1 MKSVQGVVSRLLA
14 AGLIWF
20 GAVALS
26 GIGAPTEARALSGP
40 VVQAPAGNVNPTQP
54 EVPQGSISR
63 TASGNGSFQAKYEKI
78 RDLIARDRK
87 MQRQIKQSAGR
98 FGIEPIHI
106 VGALIGEHTYN
117 VDALDFFQTYFVKAA
132 SYLGS
137 AISFE
142 YEGEHVA
149 NFVLRPQFARC
160 AQYSD
165 SYQLWDC
172 REEIWQQQFAGKVV
186 DGRAFPKDR
195 FSKVFFQP
203 LYAGQTFGLG
213 QLNPLTALRATD
225 LVSRVTGQPK
235 LDARDAP
242 RVYETIMKPDTTM
255 DYMAAIL
262 RLSIDSYKSI
272 AGVDISGNPG
282 LTATLYN
289 LGDVV
294 DRARKLQRKRSEDP
308 TAMPEENYYGW
319 LVNDRLAELE
329 PLVR

>member
-1 MKSVQGVVSRLLA
+1 MLSG
-14 AGLIWF
+14 AGLTAHAQTIA
-20 GAVALS
+20 GQ
-26 GIGAPTEARALSGP
+26 I
-40 VVQAPAGNVNPTQP
+40 VQAPGGNVNATQP

-63 TASGNGSFQAKYEKI
+63 TNSGNSSFDAKYEKI

-87 MQRQIKQSAGR
+87 MQRQIRRSADR

-142 YEGEHVA
+142 YEGEHVTD
-149 NFVLRPQFARC
+149 FVARPQFASC
-160 AQYSD
+160 ARHTR
-165 SYQLWDC
+165 SYELWDC
-172 REEIWQQQFAGKVV
+172 REEIWKRVFAGKIV
-186 DGRAFPKDR
+186 DGRAYPDDR

-225 LVSRVTGQPK
+225 FVSRITGQPK
-235 LDARDAP
+235 LDAMDAP
-242 RVYETIMKPDTTM
+242 KVYETIMKPDTTM
-255 DYMAAIL
+255 DYMAAII
-262 RLSIDSYKSI
+262 RLSIDSYRDI
-272 AGVDISGNPG
+272 AGVDISNNPG

-289 LGDVV
+289 LGDVI
-294 DRARKLQRKRSEDP
+294 DRAKSLKQKRSENPD
-308 TAMPEENYYGW
+308 AMPEENYYGW
-319 LVNDRLAELE
+319 LVNDRLNELQS
-329 PLVR
+329 LVR